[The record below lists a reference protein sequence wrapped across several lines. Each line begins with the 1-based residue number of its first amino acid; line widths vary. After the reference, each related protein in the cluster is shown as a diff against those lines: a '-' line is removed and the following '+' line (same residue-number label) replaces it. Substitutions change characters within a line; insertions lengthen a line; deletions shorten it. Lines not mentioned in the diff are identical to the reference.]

1 MIADESPLRRLPAA
15 LIPGQVMFF
24 NAIRFSVEV
33 LDAAITSLRPELYRL
48 AIEEEEQRAATY
60 PTVMMLAW
68 SVIDSANR
76 LRVLLESMRRLGWIV
91 GGPLFKA
98 RLRKLDEARALRDAV
113 QHLDDHIKRALADD
127 LMSPAWGYIAWAA
140 LVAGDDG
147 EPTGQAFSCILVPG
161 SVVTTTLPVINPAG
175 RKLRSLVDPIELE
188 SFGARVSLSELEA
201 TVQKLV
207 SELEENLG
215 EQFAGYDET
224 TGSDLLLKL
233 LFSFGE
239 SDDAGSGDDFGVTT

>member
-1 MIADESPLRRLPAA
+1 MIDDDSPLRRLPTA

-33 LDAAITSLRPELYRL
+33 LDAAMTSLRPGLYRL
-48 AIEEEEQRAATY
+48 ATEDEEQQTGMY
-60 PTVMMLAW
+60 PAVMMLAW
-68 SVIDSANR
+68 SVTDSANR
-76 LRVLLESMRRLGWIV
+76 LRVLLESVRRLGWIV

-113 QHLDDHIKRALADD
+113 QHLDDHIKRALAED
-127 LMSPAWGYIAWAA
+127 LMSPAWGSLAWAA

-147 EPTGQAFSCILVPG
+147 SPSGEAFSCILVPG
-161 SVVTTTLPVINPAG
+161 SVTATTLPAVIPAG
-175 RKLRSLVDPIELE
+175 REFRSLVDLIELE
-188 SFGARVSLSELEA
+188 SFGARVSLSELEI
-201 TVQKLV
+201 TVEKLV
-207 SELEENLG
+207 SELEENLR

-233 LFSFGE
+233 VIKFGE
-239 SDDAGSGDDFGVTT
+239 IDNSDDAANKSH